1 MKLFKIIFPAV
12 FLIIWS
18 CKDTI
23 EALITVT
30 ATDFTVTIDENL
42 AIGQS
47 LGTLSATSSGGFA
60 SFSLTSESPAGAF
73 SVNPVSG
80 ELTVADASLFD
91 FETNPVLTGTFTAT
105 NGAASDVA
113 NITVNLNDID
123 ENVTATDF
131 TATILENP
139 SIGQSLGTLVATS
152 PSGSISFS
160 LTTESPSGAFS
171 VNSSTGELTVADAS
185 LFNFDTNPVLTG
197 TFTATNGE
205 TSDVAN
211 ITVNLNNVTI
221 WTGTKITFT
230 KADFADHTMAANQD
244 RITDAVWITRADI
257 RGIFNIFTEN
267 TYTKNSS
274 PADTEWSFGTSA
286 QISSL
291 TFQSWETAVSSNP
304 PSMVDQDM
312 VVHLISDDIY
322 IDIKFMTWKQGSGGG
337 GSTGG
342 GFSYERSTE

>member
-30 ATDFTVTIDENL
+30 ATDFTVTIDENP

-91 FETNPVLTGTFTAT
+91 FETNPELTGTFTAT

-113 NITVNLNDID
+113 NITVNLNDVN
-123 ENVTATDF
+123 ETVTATDF
-131 TATILENP
+131 TVSINENP
-139 SIGQSLGTLVATS
+139 ANGQSLGTLVATS

-160 LTTESPSGAFS
+160 LTTESPAGAFS
-171 VNSSTGELTVADAS
+171 VNAMSGELTVADAS

-197 TFTATNGE
+197 TFTATNGV

-211 ITVNLNNVTI
+211 ITVNLNKVTI
-221 WTGTKITFT
+221 WTGTKITFIR
-230 KADFADHTMAANQD
+230 ADNVDHNLATNQD
-244 RITDAVWITRADI
+244 RITDAVWITRANT
-257 RGIFNIFTEN
+257 RGIFNIVKES
-267 TYTKNSS
+267 TYVNNSS
-274 PADTEWSFGTSA
+274 PADTEWSFGTTA
-286 QISSL
+286 NISTL
-291 TFQSWETAVSSNP
+291 TFGSWESAVAGRNNIP
-304 PSMVDQDM
+304 AMLNRDIVL
-312 VVHLISDDIY
+312 HLISENIY
-322 IDIKFMTWKQGSGGG
+322 IDLKFLSWTERG
-337 GSTGG
+337 GG